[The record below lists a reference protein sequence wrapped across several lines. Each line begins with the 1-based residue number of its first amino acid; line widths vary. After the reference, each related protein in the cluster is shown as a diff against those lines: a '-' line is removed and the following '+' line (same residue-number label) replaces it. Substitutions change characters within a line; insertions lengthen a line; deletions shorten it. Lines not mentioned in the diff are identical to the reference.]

1 MSLSFRQFDISIW
14 TCGIAF
20 QQNKT
25 QTIRETKSS
34 SFSIFLQ
41 KQKLAFLSWKEIGVG
56 KNRAK
61 LESFFWSWKVSLQFE
76 SSRWSWKIDLNF
88 IDSFL
93 VNFKLSNFISYLLT
107 SVVLSNLGQSF
118 PSSVFRIHVKLS
130 NSTIFPAKL
139 SIYKYSSETVWSWK
153 VNIEIGQLFL

>member
-20 QQNKT
+20 QQIQT
-25 QTIRETKSS
+25 STIRETKSG

-61 LESFFWSWKVSLQFE
+61 LESFFWSWKVSLQFK

-93 VNFKLSNFISYLLT
+93 VNFKLSNFISYFPIW
-107 SVVLSNLGQSF
+107 VVLSNFGQRFPTSF
-118 PSSVFRIHVKLS
+118 
-130 NSTIFPAKL
+130 FP
-139 SIYKYSSETVWSWK
+139 IPCHTF
-153 VNIEIGQLFL
+153 QLHDLFN